1 MAVSY
6 LFDTVYSPKNVGT
19 GAKHRLVIGTTDAI
33 SGVATQLE
41 LLDPGINLQWQGDAE
56 RFNKAVMG
64 STLSFTAYVNDNQLT
79 KWENLLNQDEGKCF
93 CLFFDSDA
101 ADAKPYWYGTLLIE
115 STSIEVACERRKIDV
130 VFTDGLAM
138 LRGVPWA
145 KANGDL
151 YTGRRTLSFF
161 MNEIVSKLGGFAGY
175 KDYMNNEINQAVI
188 PKFREIGFPWPS
200 VENHDDDTFYDWHE
214 ADGVLE
220 HCAVESRTFHKPKKN
235 VDRLRELAA
244 RPEYFNTGD
253 VLEDICKAFG
263 ATACMF
269 EGRVNL
275 VCRQEVAFMKG
286 AGVYGVKYD
295 KNTSNPF
302 NDVVSSDT
310 TGLFGTEGTNFDDHY
325 VIRAGATKGKSLP
338 FSQAILIHEDGG
350 SDNLVQEGF
359 FDPRGSSET
368 GGRPNIFSD
377 SLGPLL
383 SNTGYRSDIKY
394 VFENVD
400 IGLPIP
406 TPAADPNTGL
416 IIDQPHLSFPKDPS
430 TYMGFPSQE
439 ATDLEVSSGQ
449 QIRLTFGGN
458 VRFRD
463 VSLTSQFISA
473 AVNQPLGRT
482 VFGSHMV
489 VRVRLQFTT
498 TGDVGY
504 RASRTVQT
512 HVLSDGSSDGITID
526 FTEFNSTTD
535 RNFFRKLYNN
545 FAWIAEGSAG
555 YDDAFYEI
563 LVPHGDTNNTGEGY
577 GATVHPLTVQYA
589 GQTPYAPIGTKIQ
602 GEDNGT
608 GVILDKDTSSDHMY
622 HYFREDIQLE
632 LPFGANNTTLSF
644 EKCYFEQGVSLFE
657 PEFGPNPN
665 TTAQND
671 GSPDFEGTTPLW
683 RSANADGTGGSKKYN
698 SGSHWMSLPEHIHF
712 VGARVAIGDGS
723 ESADITTK
731 MTGGDGYEIFAMGS
745 SRIGSRTTFL
755 NQHASGTV
763 FAPMKES
770 SAENDFSIVSSV
782 KVFKENIKWKGH
794 AHGETNASPNTFVD
808 SLHSY
813 VVDTH
818 LKLLGKS
825 ADIYTFSAMPRP
837 GSNPDVV
844 KSPFAVFKTDQ
855 LETNTTLFLMPL
867 NLNWASNQGFSG
879 TFLQVGKTRDLSTI
893 QEIDDPVRRGGPSQ
907 DGGGGG
913 GIVGMTGVIE
923 RINTT
928 RTSLNTT
935 NVAVAVN
942 TAKVGITTAQANAI
956 TANTAKVGFPGFGTG
971 SGTALEG
978 NTQTIGDIS
987 SLASPLRAA
996 GNGTVVDAI
1005 KEHPNELTFVVDSTI
1020 TNQTGSKKFTVQ
1032 DFFTAI
1038 VTSGLEDLDSGGF
1051 VDIADYVGTTSGVV
1065 GDFNDDGFVGSADLI
1080 QFLTLYGTAGS
1091 AFADASVQILSN
1103 NNPATFNT
1111 TAAQTLKWN
1120 ASAIPSASV
1129 IPAGVSIN
1137 ILDFTDQ
1144 IEFVTG
1150 ANPMFPITAW
1160 TNKRVVISQAGTSS
1174 QNLVFGG
1181 ANTTFP
1187 DTQFHVGVEIKG
1199 FDANNNVVVND
1210 VPFLGTIGPL
1220 PNLQGGL
1227 SINFSSLDGSSRIVT
1242 STDLSDETIVKIQV
1256 SLFAEPVDST
1266 DTEFTF
1272 NLTNVK
1278 ISLESVT

>member
-19 GAKHRLVIGTTDAI
+19 GAKHRLVIGTTETTGGAT
-33 SGVATQLE
+33 TQLE
-41 LLDPGINLQWQGDAE
+41 LLDPGIKLQWQGDAE

-64 STLSFTAYVNDNQLT
+64 STLSFTAYVDDNQLT
-79 KWENLLNQDEGKCF
+79 KWENLLNQNEGKCF

-101 ADAKPYWYGTLLIE
+101 ADAKPYWYGSLLIE

-138 LRGVPWA
+138 LRGAPWV
-145 KANGDL
+145 KANGDA
-151 YTGRRTLSFF
+151 YTGRKTLAFY

-175 KDYMNNEINQAVI
+175 KDYMNNQINQTVV
-188 PKFREIGFPWPS
+188 PKFREVGFPWPS
-200 VENHDDDTFYDWHE
+200 VENHDDEIFYDWHE

-235 VDRLRELAA
+235 VDRLRELPA

-269 EGRVNL
+269 EGRINL

-302 NDVVSSDT
+302 NDVVSADT
-310 TGLFGTEGTNFDDHY
+310 TGLFGIEGTNFDDHY

-350 SDNLVQEGF
+350 SDNLVQQGF
-359 FDPRGSSET
+359 FDPRGSAET

-377 SLGPLL
+377 SLGHLI
-383 SNTGYRSDIKY
+383 SNTGYRADVKY
-394 VFENVD
+394 VFDEV
-400 IGLPIP
+400 PINIPDNLVAHP
-406 TPAADPNTGL
+406 TTGH
-416 IIDQPHLSFPKDPS
+416 IIEEPYLTFPKDPS
-430 TYMGFPSQE
+430 TYMGFPAQE
-439 ATDLEVSSGQ
+439 ATDLEVFSGEQ
-449 QIRLTFGGN
+449 VRLTFGGN
-458 VRFRD
+458 VEFRH
-463 VSLTSQFISA
+463 VSSPPPNLT
-473 AVNQPLGRT
+473 PLGRN

-512 HVLSDGSSDGITID
+512 HVLSNGSADSILID
-526 FTEFNSTTD
+526 FGGLGTASD
-535 RNFFRKLYNN
+535 RRFFRKLYNN

-563 LVPHGDTNNTGEGY
+563 LVPHGDTNNTGDGY

-608 GVILDKDTSSDHMY
+608 GVILDRDVGTEHMY

-632 LPFGANNTTLSF
+632 LPFASNDTILSF
-644 EKCYFEQGVSLFE
+644 EKCYFEQGASLFE
-657 PEFGPNPN
+657 PENGPNPN

-671 GSPDFEGTTPLW
+671 GSPDFDGTTPLW
-683 RSANADGTGGSKKYN
+683 RSANADGTGGSKVY
-698 SGSHWMSLPEHIHF
+698 STGAHWMSKPKHLHF
-712 VGARVAIGDGS
+712 VGVRVAIGDGS
-723 ESADITTK
+723 DTADITTK

-745 SRIGSRTTFL
+745 SRIGSRTTFF
-755 NQHASGTV
+755 NKHTSGTV

-770 SAENDFSIVSSV
+770 AAENDFSIVSGA

-794 AHGETNASPNTFVD
+794 AHGETNASPDTFVD

-813 VVDTH
+813 VADTH
-818 LKLLGKS
+818 LKLLGES
-825 ADIYTFSAMPRP
+825 ADIYTLSAMPRP

-855 LETNTTLFLMPL
+855 LETNTTVFLMPL

-879 TFLQVGKTRDLSTI
+879 TFLKVGQARDLSTI
-893 QEIDDPVRRGGPSQ
+893 QELDDPVRRGGPSQ

-935 NVAVAVN
+935 NVAVAAN
-942 TAKVGITTAQANAI
+942 TAKVGITQAQADAI
-956 TANTAKVGFPGFGTG
+956 TANTAKDGFPGFGTTG
-971 SGTALEG
+971 GKALEG
-978 NTQTIGDIS
+978 NTNTIGDIS
-987 SLASPLRAA
+987 TLGTPLRSD
-996 GNGTVVDAI
+996 GSGSVIDAI
-1005 KEHPNELTFVVDSTI
+1005 NDHPNELTFVVDSTI
-1020 TNQTGSKKFTVQ
+1020 PNQTGSKKFTVQ
-1032 DFFTAI
+1032 DFYTAI
-1038 VTSGLEDLDSGGF
+1038 VTAGLEDLDNGGF

-1065 GDFNDDGFVGSADLI
+1065 GDFNDDGSVGSADLI
-1080 QFLTLYGTAGS
+1080 EFLILFGTTHEGNNGAFGVAKVEIQSNTSTVAFPNTDARTLTW
-1091 AFADASVQILSN
+1091 SN
-1103 NNPATFNT
+1103 SN
-1111 TAAQTLKWN
+1111 
-1120 ASAIPSASV
+1120 IPSNLV
-1129 IPAGVSIN
+1129 DPAGVSIN
-1137 ILDFTDQ
+1137 ILDSSDE
-1144 IEFVTG
+1144 IEFVSG
-1150 ANPMFPITAW
+1150 SNAQFPISAW
-1160 TNKRVVISQAGTSS
+1160 TQKRVTISEAGTSS
-1174 QNLVFGG
+1174 QNLIFGG
-1181 ANTTFP
+1181 MSSTFP
-1187 DTQFHVGVEIKG
+1187 STELDIGVEIKG
-1199 FDANNNVVVND
+1199 LDSSDTVVVNT
-1210 VPFLGTIGPL
+1210 VELLGTILLGAPGASAFI
-1220 PNLQGGL
+1220 P
-1227 SINFSSLDGSSRIVT
+1227 FSTLTGANRFVT
-1242 STDLSDETIVKIQV
+1242 QTDLSDPTIAKIRVK
-1256 SLFAEPVDST
+1256 LFGQPANAGDINCV
-1266 DTEFTF
+1266 FG
-1272 NLTNVK
+1272 LKNVK
-1278 ISLESVT
+1278 IALETIAG